1 MRRVHV
7 TGSSTETLLT
17 SSPQRDFEEKR
28 KTDVSSCL
36 SSTAR
41 RPVATWVDLGTNS
54 QCPHEFGCVDTNLWK
69 ILWFEAV
76 LLLLAVIPW

>member
-7 TGSSTETLLT
+7 TGETLLT
-17 SSPQRDFEEKR
+17 ASPQRDFEEKR

-36 SSTAR
+36 SSTR
-41 RPVATWVDLGTNS
+41 RPVETCEGRYESSTNS

-76 LLLLAVIPW
+76 FLLLALIPR